1 MTHTFKP
8 TGSSAGK
15 PESGLDWALGYLG
28 LGWGPIP
35 LRPRDKRPL
44 VSWEEFQT
52 RRPDR
57 SEIEQ
62 WFERWTKANIGVVTG
77 QVSGLVVLD
86 VDPGHDGE
94 NSLGNLER
102 QYGKLAATVE
112 SRTGGGGRHLYFQYP
127 GFPIRNRTAVAPGL
141 DVRADGGYIVVPPSI
156 HPSGRP
162 YAWAKGHDPWQARV
176 APLPE
181 WLLELVIGGRKPRR
195 GYPLSHWRELVRQG
209 VGEGERNNTIASLT
223 GHLLWHEVDPEIIL
237 DLLLCWN
244 AQRCRPPLPHD
255 EVARTVESIVHTHE
269 RQGIASR
276 D

>member
-1 MTHTFKP
+1 MTDTFKQ
-8 TGSSAGK
+8 TGNHADK
-15 PESGLDWALGYLG
+15 PRSGLDWALSYLG

-52 RRPDR
+52 RRPDE
-57 SEIEQ
+57 SEIGQ

-77 QVSGLVVLD
+77 EVSGIVVLD
-86 VDPGHDGE
+86 IDPNHDGE

-102 QYGKLAATVE
+102 QYGKLAGTVE

-127 GFPIRNRTAVAPGL
+127 GFPVRNRTAVAPGL

-162 YAWAKGHDPWQARV
+162 YAWARGHDPWHARV

-181 WLLELVIGGRKPRR
+181 WLLELIIGGRQPGR
-195 GYPLSHWRELVRQG
+195 GYPLRHWRELLRQG
-209 VGEGERNNTIASLT
+209 VAEGERNNTIASLT

-244 AQRCRPPLPHD
+244 AQRCRPPLADD
-255 EVARTVESIVHTHE
+255 EVARTVENIVHTHE
-269 RQGIASR
+269 RRSKASR